1 MNKLI
6 LEDELSEIVGFY
18 KDLTGKY
25 MHPPKFVGISKKG
38 RFLYENAVVVSDCNP
53 LGNLMLPAM
62 EAIKKKGFFSTV
74 KGYSV

>member
-18 KDLTGKY
+18 KKLTGKY

-38 RFLYENAVVVSDCNP
+38 RFLYENAIVVSDANP
-53 LGNLMLPAM
+53 YNLK
-62 EAIKKKGFFSTV
+62 EKG
-74 KGYSV
+74 